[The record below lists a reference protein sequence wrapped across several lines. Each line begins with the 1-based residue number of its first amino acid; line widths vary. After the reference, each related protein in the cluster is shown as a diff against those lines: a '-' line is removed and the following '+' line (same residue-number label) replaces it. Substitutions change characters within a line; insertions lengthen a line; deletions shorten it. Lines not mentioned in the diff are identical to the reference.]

1 MANPL
6 QGSNA
11 PLQLVRDPGTFVGPV
26 QALTA
31 DDNHLGLQGANLA
44 VALPGTRFLFFPEA
58 EAIQTYGANN
68 FVEGVA
74 ETVAL
79 AEALASLMSTSQSV
93 AESVGLSEALAAQR
107 SAIQALAES
116 VALAEASTSLYS
128 AKPNVSESVGLAESA
143 ASAANRFAT
152 LAETVP
158 LSEANNAVRTSSV
171 ALAETVALV
180 EAILARLSANPSLAE
195 TVALAEALSASTPA
209 LLSET
214 VALAEAISV
223 QFGASQALAE
233 ALAIAEA
240 LAASRGNSVALSEAV
255 ALVEA
260 AAASASY
267 KPSVVETLTLAEQIV
282 SALVPA
288 VTLSESWGAL
298 VELVASVFVTY
309 RTSPLNNIDSS
320 LADPTRA
327 AVSVVQGSTR
337 RFTLSVV
344 DDLGS
349 PITSGSYTWKVSR
362 RASDQDYVIT
372 KTVAVGVPFIFRP
385 EDTAALA
392 SGFYSFEVTYK
403 LGGVVRQAVKPS
415 PFYVGQKVIE
425 FRATYPTTA
434 QPSFV
439 PEVTVSLT
447 GVFENG
453 EPTSPGV
460 PYNARTSIRLN
471 PADTLIQITNV
482 TPIGS
487 PVGGGTVVFCLKKK
501 ATDATVLSQQAAPN
515 SASSVDFRLTKA
527 FLQTLPV
534 GLYAYDVWFIDDLGT
549 QIPVIPLSTFLVSAP
564 S

>member
-1 MANPL
+1 M
-6 QGSNA
+6 
-11 PLQLVRDPGTFVGPV
+11 
-26 QALTA
+26 
-31 DDNHLGLQGANLA
+31 
-44 VALPGTRFLFFPEA
+44 
-58 EAIQTYGANN
+58 
-68 FVEGVA
+68 
-74 ETVAL
+74 
-79 AEALASLMSTSQSV
+79 
-93 AESVGLSEALAAQR
+93 
-107 SAIQALAES
+107 
-116 VALAEASTSLYS
+116 
-128 AKPNVSESVGLAESA
+128 K
-143 ASAANRFAT
+143 
-152 LAETVP
+152 VP
-158 LSEANNAVRTSSV
+158 SSFSSIHC
-171 ALAETVALV
+171 L
-180 EAILARLSANPSLAE
+180 
-195 TVALAEALSASTPA
+195 
-209 LLSET
+209 
-214 VALAEAISV
+214 
-223 QFGASQALAE
+223 
-233 ALAIAEA
+233 
-240 LAASRGNSVALSEAV
+240 
-255 ALVEA
+255 
-260 AAASASY
+260 
-267 KPSVVETLTLAEQIV
+267 
-282 SALVPA
+282 
-288 VTLSESWGAL
+288 
-298 VELVASVFVTY
+298 
-309 RTSPLNNIDSS
+309 DSS

-415 PFYVGQKVIE
+415 PYYVGQKVIE

-487 PVGGGTVVFCLKKK
+487 TGAIARAELLVGERFNVRLNPRLAGTARTGRRYLGVRYTVTGSNATAGAIFADFGVGVQDGLKFY
-501 ATDATVLSQQAAPN
+501 
-515 SASSVDFRLTKA
+515 SSGYSIL
-527 FLQTLPV
+527 
-534 GLYAYDVWFIDDLGT
+534 
-549 QIPVIPLSTFLVSAP
+549 
-564 S
+564 